1 MFTGAVLAFSLLA
14 APQPPAGEFRW
25 GGDAE
30 GGSPFVE
37 ADPRDPSRLTGFDV
51 EIAELIAAE
60 LNRKPVFVQ
69 ITFTSL
75 DQSAR
80 RGDFEIGLSG
90 IEDTPGRRAALA
102 VTVPYYEFR
111 EVLTVR
117 QADEHAFRSLADL
130 RGHRVATLGGTI
142 AYDLLLAAQQTHGI
156 TAVSYDDDV
165 HPYSDLA
172 IRRVDAVLL
181 DQVLAERAMRRIP
194 GLITRPDAVAVGR
207 YVGVLAPEQT
217 AVARSHRWHSARS
230 DARWSTGADFPQVAR
245 LER

>member
-1 MFTGAVLAFSLLA
+1 MTGAFLAVSLLITTA
-14 APQPPAGEFRW
+14 QTPLGEFRW

-51 EIAELIAAE
+51 EIAELIAGE
-60 LNRKPVFVQ
+60 LNRRPVFIQ

-90 IEDTPGRRAALA
+90 IEDTPARRAGLA

-117 QADEHAFRSLADL
+117 
-130 RGHRVATLGGTI
+130 RG
-142 AYDLLLAAQQTHGI
+142 
-156 TAVSYDDDV
+156 
-165 HPYSDLA
+165 
-172 IRRVDAVLL
+172 
-181 DQVLAERAMRRIP
+181 ERANVPQPCRSPRPPRR
-194 GLITRPDAVAVGR
+194 RRWVGR
-207 YVGVLAPEQT
+207 SPTTSCSRHSRATASRRCHTTTTCIRTRIWRSVVSTPCCSITCSPSAP
-217 AVARSHRWHSARS
+217 
-230 DARWSTGADFPQVAR
+230 
-245 LER
+245 